1 MTLVILT
8 GGIDLS
14 VGSMMALGCM
24 LCAMLLTLTG
34 WTAAS
39 VTSIPILAIVA
50 VFLCSYLVP
59 LVATN
64 LRRGKAKP
72 VEQAGWSTRL
82 SGLVLGVAV
91 AALLPLWATGQ
102 LPTQCGVLGVLVTV
116 PPAGFAICGF

>member
-1 MTLVILT
+1 
-8 GGIDLS
+8 
-14 VGSMMALGCM
+14 M

-64 LRRGKAKP
+64 LRRGSAKP
-72 VEQAGWSTRL
+72 VEQAGGITRL
-82 SGLVLGVAV
+82 LGLVLGVVV
-91 AALLPLWATGQ
+91 AALLVWWTTGQ
-102 LPTQCGVLGVLVTV
+102 LPKSVGGLGGLITV
-116 PPAGFAICGF
+116 PAVARAIG